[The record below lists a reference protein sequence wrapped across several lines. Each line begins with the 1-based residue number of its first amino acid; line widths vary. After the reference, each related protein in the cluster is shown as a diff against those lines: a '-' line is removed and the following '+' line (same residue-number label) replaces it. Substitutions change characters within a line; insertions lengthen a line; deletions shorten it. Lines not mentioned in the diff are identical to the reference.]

1 VADSWQSLTDSLS
14 TVERA
19 IGRVSAVNVNTSAVR
34 DGAKA
39 LIQHYFRR
47 ARPDLN
53 ALGVSNGELELMDGA
68 MQRLLQLANGRNPK
82 RYYARALREIREAT
96 QRLELVREY
105 RLGELRAADPPDS
118 STIASGIESKIL
130 DTLSGLLPTA
140 ALSYEQALRDLA
152 ASTGRISFRGT
163 ANELREA
170 LRETLD
176 RLAPD
181 EDVIAAPGFKLE
193 KGQTKPTQKQKVR
206 YILRSRELPETARK
220 TPEAAVSLIEELTG
234 SLARASY
241 ERSSI
246 STHIASTENEVRQ
259 MKMYVDSVLAEL
271 LQVHT

>member
-14 TVERA
+14 AVERA
-19 IGRVSAVNVNTSAVR
+19 VGRVTAVNVNTSAVR

-39 LIQHYFRR
+39 LIQDYFRR
-47 ARPDLN
+47 TRPDLSG
-53 ALGVSNGELELMDGA
+53 LGVNEEHLEYMDRS

-82 RYYARALREIREAT
+82 RSYMKVLREIRDEA
-96 QRLELVREY
+96 QRLELIREY
-105 RLGELRAADPPDS
+105 RLGESRSADTP
-118 STIASGIESKIL
+118 TTGAIASIIEVKIV
-130 DTLSGLLPTA
+130 DTLKDLVPTA

-152 ASTGRISFRGT
+152 RSTERISFRGT

-181 EDVIAAPGFKLE
+181 KEVMAAPGFKLE
-193 KGQTKPTQKQKVR
+193 PDRTKPTQKQKVR
-206 YILRSRELPETARK
+206 YILRSREVPETARK
-220 TPEAAVSLIEELTG
+220 APEATVLMIEELTG

-246 STHIASTENEVRQ
+246 SAHIASTEQEVRQ
-259 MKMYVDSVLAEL
+259 MKMYVDTVLAEL
-271 LQVHT
+271 LQVHA